1 MKQDLNILRLKLLQG
16 SYIEE
21 KDIVRLL
28 NNPETKELGQVLWQ
42 NLTFK
47 NKD

>member
-1 MKQDLNILRLKLLQG
+1 MKQDLNILRMKLLQG

-28 NNPETKELGQVLWQ
+28 NNPETKELG
-42 NLTFK
+42 
-47 NKD
+47 